1 MRLRNWTLV
10 SAGWRSLAGHAAIGA
25 MAVLALG
32 GAARADDAAIRG
44 KQVVDQWCR
53 MCHLRANDRPDPKM
67 APRYED
73 IVKRPGRDRA
83 YFTKFLA
90 EDHFPMT
97 IYRLFD
103 DEKRD
108 VVAYLMSLKKR

>member
-1 MRLRNWTLV
+1 MRLTTGIW
-10 SAGWRSLAGHAAIGA
+10 AAIGT
-25 MAVLALG
+25 LALVG
-32 GAARADDAAIRG
+32 TAQADSAATRG

-53 MCHLRANDRPDPKM
+53 MCHLRANDKPDPKM

-73 IVKRPGRDRA
+73 IVKRPGRDQA

-108 VVAYLMSLKKR
+108 VVAYLMSLQKR